1 MSVANLQSLDAIRAQ
16 LRKEKD
22 LGEHVKSD
30 LYSHLTEVFTR
41 IMQHHPYDG
50 FDKFEEISQ
59 LVKNTNM
66 KVRDPKFDYE
76 LMNNGANTLTNQ
88 QAIDYIEK
96 TKKLLKE
103 HAEVGAL
110 DRGLLTKNQSYI
122 MPNISEEAAMFEW
135 AGISFGDDTV
145 YMLQKSLKR
154 LAVMSGASPI
164 KFFGKIFGTQKDY
177 WIAKGQLDYSEEKV
191 KNSEQEKRG
200 TGANTYVYWVT
211 DNLLSD
217 WIQHPDIQPEHLMV
231 SRMIKHVF
239 TGNLNCGIDSCPPFP
254 GKERHLLRAQLA
266 RITHA
271 TEIVPKGLYEID
283 EET

>member
-177 WIAKGQLDYSEEKV
+177 WIAKG
-191 KNSEQEKRG
+191 
-200 TGANTYVYWVT
+200 
-211 DNLLSD
+211 
-217 WIQHPDIQPEHLMV
+217 
-231 SRMIKHVF
+231 
-239 TGNLNCGIDSCPPFP
+239 
-254 GKERHLLRAQLA
+254 
-266 RITHA
+266 
-271 TEIVPKGLYEID
+271 
-283 EET
+283 